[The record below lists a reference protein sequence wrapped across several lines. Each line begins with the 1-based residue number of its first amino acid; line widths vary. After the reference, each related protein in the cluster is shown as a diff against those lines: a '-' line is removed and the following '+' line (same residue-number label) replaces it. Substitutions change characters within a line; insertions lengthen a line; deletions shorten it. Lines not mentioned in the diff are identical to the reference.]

1 MRPETSADAKRPRLH
16 EKPSADALSVIKK
29 SKKRTI
35 SIAVCASML
44 ENLKGEGAK
53 HRVIAQVARAAA
65 IFRVSEIVVVDDA
78 L

>member
-1 MRPETSADAKRPRLH
+1 MKPESSSDAKRARLH
-16 EKPSADALSVIKK
+16 EKPSADAMLSVKK

-44 ENLKGEGAK
+44 ESLKGEGAK

-65 IFRVSEIVVVDDA
+65 IFRVNEIVVIDDA